1 MSAVQFV
8 PKTEARPGD
17 RVRERGISVRFE
29 EMPLVVSSDSR
40 DGVFVGE
47 GKDRRLV
54 AFEQIEA
61 VVRPVQF

>member
-1 MSAVQFV
+1 MSAFQFV

-29 EMPLVVSSDSR
+29 EMPLVVSSGSC
-40 DGVFVGE
+40 DGVLFGE

-54 AFEQIEA
+54 AFEPIEA
-61 VVRPVQF
+61 VVRPVRF